1 MTPAIVDRSR
11 LFKIICIKI
20 ILALLMMSHNVT
32 ADQSRSS
39 ADPCVHQSDSA
50 QSGKNENTCHEHQP
64 QLIELPD
71 EAIKKLK
78 IDAGF
83 GWGIFNGSIYNG
95 NDSYSITQLTIS
107 MVPIHNHH
115 MEMHAAM
122 SHEPK
127 LHQINLEL
135 PPLTKGALSMPL
147 TGDDIHIHDF
157 KWKIIKV
164 MGYQTKRTD

>member
-1 MTPAIVDRSR
+1 
-11 LFKIICIKI
+11 
-20 ILALLMMSHNVT
+20 MMSHNVT
-32 ADQSRSS
+32 ADQSQSS
-39 ADPCVHQSDSA
+39 TVPCVQQSNPAQSDNS
-50 QSGKNENTCHEHQP
+50 ENTCHERQSK
-64 QLIELPD
+64 LIELPD
-71 EAIKKLK
+71 DAIQKLK

-95 NDSYSITQLTIS
+95 NENYSVTQLTVS
-107 MVPIHNHH
+107 MVPIHGHHH

-127 LHQINLEL
+127 IHQINLQL
-135 PPLTKGALSMPL
+135 PALSKGALSMPL